1 MRVGDIKVEAIK
13 LMFTNYGFDFSI
25 NELQTMLSDENYGSY
40 IVNMNGAIARALDRI
55 ENACIVPLKRKELS
69 LDDCVETRSFLRF
82 DTSKIEDFFML
93 DRVTAEY
100 DSGEYVGNV
109 EYELE
114 GDVLLLPNHKASYT
128 ILYYPTIKTIDEN
141 TQDTDEIW
149 IPEKIARLI
158 PYFIKGDLY
167 QEEEPDLAA
176 DARNIF
182 EASLDDFKVQ
192 NQSKQDYVHR
202 TFRLQ

>member
-25 NELQTMLSDENYGSY
+25 NDLQTMLADENYGSY

-55 ENACIVPLKRKELS
+55 ENACVVPLKRKEITIGE
-69 LDDCVETRSFLRF
+69 CVESRNFIRF
-82 DTSKIEDFFML
+82 DTSTIGDFFML

-100 DSGEYVGNV
+100 DTGEYAGNV
-109 EYELE
+109 EYAVE

-128 ILYYPTIKTIDEN
+128 ILYYPTIKTINEE

-182 EASLDDFKVQ
+182 EASLDDLKKQ
-192 NQSKQDYVHR
+192 NQSKQDYVYR

>member
-1 MRVGDIKVEAIK
+1 MKVGDIKVEAIK

-25 NELQTMLSDENYGSY
+25 NDLQTMLADENYGSY

-55 ENACIVPLKRKELS
+55 ENACIVPLKRKEIS
-69 LDDCVETRSFLRF
+69 IEECSETRSFIKF

-100 DSGEYVGNV
+100 GSGEYVGNV

-114 GDVLLLPNHKASYT
+114 GDQNANYT

-182 EASLDDFKVQ
+182 EASLDDFKSQ
-192 NQSKQDYVHR
+192 NQSKQDYVYR

>member
-1 MRVGDIKVEAIK
+1 MKVGDIKVEAIK

-25 NELQTMLSDENYGSY
+25 SDLQTMLADENYGSY

-55 ENACIVPLKRKELS
+55 ENACVVPLKRKEIS
-69 LDDCVETRSFLRF
+69 LDDCVITRSFIRF
-82 DTSKIEDFFML
+82 DTSKIEDFFIL

-100 DSGEYVGNV
+100 DSGEYAGNV
-109 EYELE
+109 EFEIE
-114 GDVLLLPNHKASYT
+114 GDILLLPNHNANYT
-128 ILYYPTIKTIDEN
+128 LLYYPTIKTMDDSVL
-141 TQDTDEIW
+141 DTDDIW
-149 IPEKIARLI
+149 IPDKIARLI

-176 DARNIF
+176 DAGNIF
-182 EASLDDFKVQ
+182 EASLDDLKNQ
-192 NQSKQDYVHR
+192 NQSKQNYVHR